1 MFIYVHVCVQCLDNS
16 YNVNDCKNSDK
27 QINLSVFTPPPPQ
40 DENCVS
46 KDFINFCISRKQLD
60 LCLFYVH
67 FG

>member
-1 MFIYVHVCVQCLDNS
+1 MFIYVHVCVQCLNNS
-16 YNVNDCKNSDK
+16 YDVNDCKNQTDK
-27 QINLSVFTPPPPQ
+27 SIPQSSPPPQ